1 MKKKKGSTLVVVLG
15 ILFALSITGIAV
27 FTYVK
32 GTSKTNNIAINKI
45 KTEALAK
52 SAINEAE
59 FEYIKGNTKEEE
71 ISKTVLNSL
80 NDKLDGFSLDI
91 KIGKETD
98 TKYKIEAISKFK
110 ETGYEAKET
119 TFINVKKNESNNE
132 NDIDLFM
139 KSAAGISIL
148 NSGKVEFNYRAP
160 VAITGT
166 TINIAN
172 YYGDADSYLKGNG
185 NFTYNNKNLNIEG
198 EERSKGLNLKLKKGD
213 INISGS
219 DSEFEDSYL
228 YIRNYR
234 KGTVALLN
242 GDDDLN
248 FKDIGDITKEDLKE
262 NCGAIVKLS
271 GDRRLILSNGNINLN
286 RTKLFSECFIYAKNK
301 FIISDIS
308 NGEFHKSNVIT
319 DNGMIINGNLNYN
332 TYFDNAYY
340 DEVKEYLKKF
350 I

>member
-15 ILFALSITGIAV
+15 ILFALSITGLAV
-27 FTYVK
+27 FAYVRN
-32 GTSKTNNIAINKI
+32 TSKTNNIAVNKI

-59 FEYIKGNTKEEE
+59 FEYIKGNKKDDD
-71 ISKTVLNSL
+71 IRKRVLNSL
-80 NDKLDGFSLDI
+80 NDKLDGFELYINII
-91 KIGKETD
+91 KENENKF
-98 TKYKIEAISKFK
+98 KIEAISKFK

-119 TFINVKKNESNNE
+119 TFVNIKEDDLTSEK
-132 NDIDLFM
+132 DLDLFM

-148 NSGKVEFNYRAP
+148 NNGKVEFNYRAP
-160 VAITGT
+160 VAITST

-185 NFTYNNKNLNIEG
+185 NFTYNNKNLNKEG
-198 EERSKGLNLKLKKGD
+198 EERSSGLSLKLKRGD
-213 INISGS
+213 IEVSGAN
-219 DSEFEDSYL
+219 SEFDDSYM

-242 GDDDLN
+242 GDDKLN
-248 FKDIGDITKEDLKE
+248 FKDINDITKEDLKE

-271 GDRRLILSNGNINLN
+271 GDRKLILANGNLNLN
-286 RTKLFSECFIYAKNK
+286 RTNLFSECFIYAKNK
-301 FIISDIS
+301 LIISDIS

-319 DNGMIINGNLNYN
+319 DNGITINGNLKYN
-332 TYFDNAYY
+332 TYFDNSYY